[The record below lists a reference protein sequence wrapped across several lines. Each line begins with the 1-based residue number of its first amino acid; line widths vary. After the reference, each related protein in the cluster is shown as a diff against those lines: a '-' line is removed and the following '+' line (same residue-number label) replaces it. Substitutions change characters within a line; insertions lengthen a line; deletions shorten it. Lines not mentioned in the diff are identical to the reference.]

1 MAKHPS
7 LIDLP
12 KPSMPSIPL
21 LDNSKP
27 ISDNTIFYI
36 VIGIISLGILYYV
49 MKDNSSVVDEEIKD
63 KFIFPNLD
71 NIDPIKAIEITH
83 KTCPAC
89 AAARR
94 RARPPAT
101 LGGATKFSVCVQYP
115 PLNKGFVVSVCCES
129 CAQNIQKSFNAGS
142 GEYTIKENHGMNI
155 LYHNSEPRQVTP
167 LCSVPNMKLVTEKAG
182 TQVMK
187 G

>member
-1 MAKHPS
+1 MKKHPS

-36 VIGIISLGILYYV
+36 VIGVISLGILYYV
-49 MKDNSSVVDEEIKD
+49 MKDNNSRVDEEIKD
-63 KFIFPNLD
+63 KFIFPNLE
-71 NIDPIKAIEITH
+71 NLDPIKAIEITH
-83 KTCPAC
+83 KTCPA
-89 AAARR
+89 
-94 RARPPAT
+94 
-101 LGGATKFSVCVQYP
+101 LGGSSKFSACVQYP

-129 CAQNIQKSFNAGS
+129 CAQNIQKSFNSGS
-142 GEYTIKENHGMNI
+142 GEYTIKENNGMNI

>member
-83 KTCPAC
+83 KTCPA
-89 AAARR
+89 
-94 RARPPAT
+94 

-129 CAQNIQKSFNAGS
+129 CAQNI
-142 GEYTIKENHGMNI
+142 
-155 LYHNSEPRQVTP
+155 
-167 LCSVPNMKLVTEKAG
+167 
-182 TQVMK
+182 
-187 G
+187 